1 MDFRWRDQPQPAQ
14 PVNMGGQAA
23 FDASSAAMGAP
34 VSTPVQVQPFE
45 AERQELAA
53 LESQLAEID
62 RQIEQFDRENPGFS
76 SGMVDVAAKRAEAG
90 DMNAYNSMV
99 QGAMSMQQGAAGAR
113 KAGEAGVW
121 NSIDEAR
128 KLAFGLDDTS
138 DETREARVANI
149 RVMLDKARRDATAA
163 GIELPAE
170 WHELDRKISR
180 PSEDGEGSRRSV
192 LEWQNRLYSK
202 AIDGSLSDTDIK
214 DMNDYIDKNPK
225 SDLSKQLQTLVSQY
239 RGKTVEARE
248 RYRIAKSA
256 AKKRMDEWNQMDW
269 SNARRKSEW
278 NALPSNDPLKKF
290 FSIDDN
296 GFIIDKRG

>member
-1 MDFRWRDQPQPAQ
+1 MDFRWRGQQQPAQ
-14 PVNMGGQAA
+14 PVNMGRQAA

-53 LESQLAEID
+53 LESRLAEID

-90 DMNAYNSMV
+90 DMSAYNSMV
-99 QGAMSMQQGAAGAR
+99 QGDMSMQQGAAGAR

-163 GIELPAE
+163 GIELPTE
-170 WHELDRKISR
+170 WHELDRKISQVETGAGADKK
-180 PSEDGEGSRRSV
+180 SILQWGNELWTKS
-192 LEWQNRLYSK
+192 QN
-202 AIDGSLSDTDIK
+202 GTLSDDDIK
-214 DMNDYIDKNPK
+214 DMESYIAKNPNGE
-225 SDLSKQLQTLVSQY
+225 LSKDLQAMVQQY
-239 RGKTVEARE
+239 KGRTQQAKERYQKELNEAR
-248 RYRIAKSA
+248 RMA
-256 AKKRMDEWNQMDW
+256 AEAGKLSRAGLQAMWNDMPPN
-269 SNARRKSEW
+269 S
-278 NALPSNDPLKKF
+278 PLKKHY
-290 FSIDDN
+290 SLRD
-296 GFIIDKRG
+296 GKLVEK

>member
-34 VSTPVQVQPFE
+34 VSTPVQVQPFD

-76 SGMVDVAAKRAEAG
+76 SGMVNVAAKRAEAG

-113 KAGEAGVW
+113 KGGEAGVW

-128 KLAFGLDDTS
+128 KIAFGLDDTS

-170 WHELDRKISR
+170 WHELDRKISQV
-180 PSEDGEGSRRSV
+180 ETGAGADKRSI
-192 LEWQNRLYSK
+192 LQWGNELWTKSQN
-202 AIDGSLSDTDIK
+202 GTLSDDDIK
-214 DMNDYIDKNPK
+214 DMESYIAKNPNGE
-225 SDLSKQLQTLVSQY
+225 LSKDLQAMVQQY
-239 RGKTVEARE
+239 KGRTQEAKGRYQKELNEAR
-248 RYRIAKSA
+248 RMA
-256 AKKRMDEWNQMDW
+256 AEAGKLSRAGLQAMWND
-269 SNARRKSEW
+269 
-278 NALPSNDPLKKF
+278 LPPNSPLKKHY
-290 FSIDDN
+290 SLRD
-296 GFIIDKRG
+296 GKLVEK

>member
-14 PVNMGGQAA
+14 PINMGGQAA
-23 FDASSAAMGAP
+23 FDAYSAAMGAP

-113 KAGEAGVW
+113 KGGEAGVW

-163 GIELPAE
+163 GIELPIE
-170 WHELDRKISR
+170 WHELDRKISQV
-180 PSEDGEGSRRSV
+180 ETGAGADKRSI
-192 LEWQNRLYSK
+192 LQWGNELWTKSQN
-202 AIDGSLSDTDIK
+202 GTLSDDDIK
-214 DMNDYIDKNPK
+214 DMESYIAKNPNGE
-225 SDLSKQLQTLVSQY
+225 LSKDLQAMVQQY
-239 RGKTVEARE
+239 KGRTQQAKAKAKAKNEKWE
-248 RYRIAKSA
+248 SWFYRVVNAANIAEEIAKLSREEYEEF
-256 AKKRMDEWNQMDW
+256 KKRFTY
-269 SNARRKSEW
+269 
-278 NALPSNDPLKKF
+278 DPKTGELKR
-290 FSIDDN
+290 I
-296 GFIIDKRG
+296 

>member
-1 MDFRWRDQPQPAQ
+1 MDFRWRGQPQPAQ

-53 LESQLAEID
+53 LKSQLAEID

-138 DETREARVANI
+138 DETREARVSNI

-170 WHELDRKISR
+170 WHELDRKISQV
-180 PSEDGEGSRRSV
+180 ETGAGADKRSI
-192 LEWQNRLYSK
+192 LQWGNELWTKSQN
-202 AIDGSLSDTDIK
+202 GTLSDDDIK
-214 DMNDYIDKNPK
+214 DMESYIAKNPNGE
-225 SDLSKQLQTLVSQY
+225 LSKDLQAMVQQY
-239 RGKTVEARE
+239 KGRTQQAKGRYQKEVNEAR
-248 RYRIAKSA
+248 RMA
-256 AKKRMDEWNQMDW
+256 AEAGKLSRAGLQAMWND
-269 SNARRKSEW
+269 
-278 NALPSNDPLKKF
+278 LPPNSPLKKHY
-290 FSIDDN
+290 SLRD
-296 GFIIDKRG
+296 GKLVEK

>member
-170 WHELDRKISR
+170 WHELDRKISQV
-180 PSEDGEGSRRSV
+180 ETGAGADKRSI
-192 LEWQNRLYSK
+192 LQWGNELWTKSQN
-202 AIDGSLSDTDIK
+202 GTLSDDDIK
-214 DMNDYIDKNPK
+214 DMESYIAKNPNGE
-225 SDLSKQLQTLVSQY
+225 LSKDLQAMVQQY
-239 RGKTVEARE
+239 KGRTQEAKGRYQKELNEAR
-248 RYRIAKSA
+248 RMA
-256 AKKRMDEWNQMDW
+256 AEAGKLSRAGLQAMWND
-269 SNARRKSEW
+269 
-278 NALPSNDPLKKF
+278 LPQNSPLKKHY
-290 FSIDDN
+290 SLRD
-296 GFIIDKRG
+296 GKLVEK

>member
-14 PVNMGGQAA
+14 PVIMGGQAA

-90 DMNAYNSMV
+90 DMSAYNSMV
-99 QGAMSMQQGAAGAR
+99 QGAMSMQQGSAGAR

-128 KLAFGLDDTS
+128 KLAFGLDDSS

-170 WHELDRKISR
+170 WHELDRKISQV
-180 PSEDGEGSRRSV
+180 ETGAGADKRSI
-192 LEWQNRLYSK
+192 LQWGNELWTKSQN
-202 AIDGSLSDTDIK
+202 GTLSDDDIK
-214 DMNDYIDKNPK
+214 DMESYIAKNPNGE
-225 SDLSKQLQTLVSQY
+225 LSKDLQAMVQQY
-239 RGKTVEARE
+239 KGRTQQAKGRYQKELNEAR
-248 RYRIAKSA
+248 RMA
-256 AKKRMDEWNQMDW
+256 AEAGKLSRAGLQAMWND
-269 SNARRKSEW
+269 
-278 NALPSNDPLKKF
+278 LPPNSPLKKHY
-290 FSIDDN
+290 SLRD
-296 GFIIDKRG
+296 GKLVEK

>member
-1 MDFRWRDQPQPAQ
+1 MDFRWRNQPQPAQ

-90 DMNAYNSMV
+90 DMNVYNSMV
-99 QGAMSMQQGAAGAR
+99 QGAMSMQQGSAGAR

-170 WHELDRKISR
+170 WHELDRKISQV
-180 PSEDGEGSRRSV
+180 ETGAGADKRSI
-192 LEWQNRLYSK
+192 LQWGNELWTKSQN
-202 AIDGSLSDTDIK
+202 GTLSDDDIK
-214 DMNDYIDKNPK
+214 DMESYIAKNPNGE
-225 SDLSKQLQTLVSQY
+225 LSKDLQAMVQQY
-239 RGKTVEARE
+239 KGRTQQAKAKAKAKNEKWESWFNRVVNAANIAEE
-248 RYRIAKSA
+248 IAKLSREEYEEF
-256 AKKRMDEWNQMDW
+256 KKRFTY
-269 SNARRKSEW
+269 
-278 NALPSNDPLKKF
+278 DPKTGELKR
-290 FSIDDN
+290 I
-296 GFIIDKRG
+296 

>member
-1 MDFRWRDQPQPAQ
+1 
-14 PVNMGGQAA
+14 MGGQAA
-23 FDASSAAMGAP
+23 FDAPSAAMGAP

-90 DMNAYNSMV
+90 DMSAYNSMV
-99 QGAMSMQQGAAGAR
+99 QGAMSMQQGSAGAR
-113 KAGEAGVW
+113 KAVEAGVW

-128 KLAFGLDDTS
+128 KLAFGLDDSS

-170 WHELDRKISR
+170 WHELDRKISQV
-180 PSEDGEGSRRSV
+180 ETGAGADKRSI
-192 LEWQNRLYSK
+192 LQWGNELWTKSQN
-202 AIDGSLSDTDIK
+202 GTLSDDDIK
-214 DMNDYIDKNPK
+214 DMESYIAKNPNGE
-225 SDLSKQLQTLVSQY
+225 LSKDLQAMVQQY
-239 RGKTVEARE
+239 KGRTQEAKGRYQKELNEAR
-248 RYRIAKSA
+248 RMA
-256 AKKRMDEWNQMDW
+256 AEAGKLSRAGLQAMWND
-269 SNARRKSEW
+269 
-278 NALPSNDPLKKF
+278 LPPNSPLKKHY
-290 FSIDDN
+290 SLRD
-296 GFIIDKRG
+296 GKLVEK

>member
-62 RQIEQFDRENPGFS
+62 RQIAQFDRENPGFS

-90 DMNAYNSMV
+90 DMGAYNSMV

-149 RVMLDKARRDATAA
+149 RVMLDKARRDAAAA
-163 GIELPAE
+163 GIELPTE
-170 WHELDRKISR
+170 WHELDRKISQV
-180 PSEDGEGSRRSV
+180 ETGAGADKRSI
-192 LEWQNRLYSK
+192 LQWENELWTKSQN
-202 AIDGSLSDTDIK
+202 GTLSDDDIK
-214 DMNDYIDKNPK
+214 DMESYIAKNPNGE
-225 SDLSKQLQTLVSQY
+225 LSKDLQAMVQQY
-239 RGKTVEARE
+239 KGRTQQAKGRYQKELNEAR
-248 RYRIAKSA
+248 RMA
-256 AKKRMDEWNQMDW
+256 AEAGKLSRAGLQAMWND
-269 SNARRKSEW
+269 
-278 NALPSNDPLKKF
+278 LPKNSPLKKHY
-290 FSIDDN
+290 SLRD
-296 GFIIDKRG
+296 GKLVEK

>member
-1 MDFRWRDQPQPAQ
+1 MDFRWRGQQQPAQ

-23 FDASSAAMGAP
+23 FDASYAAMGAP

-76 SGMVDVAAKRAEAG
+76 SGMGDVAAKRAEAG

-170 WHELDRKISR
+170 WHELDRKISQVET
-180 PSEDGEGSRRSV
+180 SAGADKRSI
-192 LEWQNRLYSK
+192 LQWGNELWTKSQN
-202 AIDGSLSDTDIK
+202 GTLSDDDIK
-214 DMNDYIDKNPK
+214 DME
-225 SDLSKQLQTLVSQY
+225 S
-239 RGKTVEARE
+239 
-248 RYRIAKSA
+248 
-256 AKKRMDEWNQMDW
+256 
-269 SNARRKSEW
+269 
-278 NALPSNDPLKKF
+278 
-290 FSIDDN
+290 
-296 GFIIDKRG
+296 

>member
-76 SGMVDVAAKRAEAG
+76 SGMVEVAAKRAEAG

-99 QGAMSMQQGAAGAR
+99 QGAMSMQQGATGAR

-170 WHELDRKISR
+170 WRELDRKISQV
-180 PSEDGEGSRRSV
+180 ETGAGADKRSI
-192 LEWQNRLYSK
+192 LQWGNELWTKSQN
-202 AIDGSLSDTDIK
+202 GTLSDDDIK
-214 DMNDYIDKNPK
+214 DMESYIAKNPNGE
-225 SDLSKQLQTLVSQY
+225 LSKDLQAMVQQY
-239 RGKTVEARE
+239 KGRTQQAKGRYQKELNEAR
-248 RYRIAKSA
+248 RMA
-256 AKKRMDEWNQMDW
+256 AEAGKLSRAGLQAMWND
-269 SNARRKSEW
+269 
-278 NALPSNDPLKKF
+278 LPQNSPLKKHY
-290 FSIDDN
+290 SLRD
-296 GFIIDKRG
+296 GKLVEK

>member
-53 LESQLAEID
+53 LESHLAEID

-99 QGAMSMQQGAAGAR
+99 QGAMSMQQGATGAR

-170 WHELDRKISR
+170 WYELDRKISQV
-180 PSEDGEGSRRSV
+180 ETGAGADKRSI
-192 LEWQNRLYSK
+192 LQWGNELWTKSQN
-202 AIDGSLSDTDIK
+202 GTLSDDDIK
-214 DMNDYIDKNPK
+214 DMESYIAKNPNGE
-225 SDLSKQLQTLVSQY
+225 LSKDLQAMVQQY
-239 RGKTVEARE
+239 KGRTQQAKAKAKAKNEKWESWFNRVVNAANIAEE
-248 RYRIAKSA
+248 IAKLSREEYEEF
-256 AKKRMDEWNQMDW
+256 KKRFTY
-269 SNARRKSEW
+269 
-278 NALPSNDPLKKF
+278 DPKTGELKR
-290 FSIDDN
+290 I
-296 GFIIDKRG
+296 

>member
-99 QGAMSMQQGAAGAR
+99 QGAMSMRQGSAGAR

-163 GIELPAE
+163 GIELPTE
-170 WHELDRKISR
+170 WHELDRKI
-180 PSEDGEGSRRSV
+180 EQVETGAGADKRSI
-192 LEWQNRLYSK
+192 LQWGNELWTKSQN
-202 AIDGSLSDTDIK
+202 GTLSDDDIK
-214 DMNDYIDKNPK
+214 DMESYIAKNPNGE
-225 SDLSKQLQTLVSQY
+225 LSKDLQAMVQQY
-239 RGKTVEARE
+239 KGRTQQAKAKAKAKNEKWESWFNRVVNAANIAEE
-248 RYRIAKSA
+248 IAKLSREEYEEF
-256 AKKRMDEWNQMDW
+256 KKRFTY
-269 SNARRKSEW
+269 
-278 NALPSNDPLKKF
+278 DPKTGELKR
-290 FSIDDN
+290 I
-296 GFIIDKRG
+296 

>member
-62 RQIEQFDRENPGFS
+62 RLIEQFDRENPGFS

-90 DMNAYNSMV
+90 DMNVYNSMV
-99 QGAMSMQQGAAGAR
+99 QGAMSMQQGSAGAR

-170 WHELDRKISR
+170 WHELDRKISQV
-180 PSEDGEGSRRSV
+180 ETGAGADKRSI
-192 LEWQNRLYSK
+192 LQWGNELWTKSQN
-202 AIDGSLSDTDIK
+202 GTLSDDDIK
-214 DMNDYIDKNPK
+214 DMESYIAKNPNGE
-225 SDLSKQLQTLVSQY
+225 LSKDLQAMVQQY
-239 RGKTVEARE
+239 KGRTQQAKAKAKAKNEKWESWFNRVVNAANIAEE
-248 RYRIAKSA
+248 IAKLSREEYEEF
-256 AKKRMDEWNQMDW
+256 KKRFTY
-269 SNARRKSEW
+269 
-278 NALPSNDPLKKF
+278 DPKTGELKR
-290 FSIDDN
+290 I
-296 GFIIDKRG
+296 

>member
-1 MDFRWRDQPQPAQ
+1 MDFRWRGQQQ

-170 WHELDRKISR
+170 WHELDRKISQV
-180 PSEDGEGSRRSV
+180 ETGAGADKRSI
-192 LEWQNRLYSK
+192 LQWGNELWTKSQN
-202 AIDGSLSDTDIK
+202 GSLSDDDIK
-214 DMNDYIDKNPK
+214 DMESYIAKNPNGE
-225 SDLSKQLQTLVSQY
+225 LSKDLQAMVQQY
-239 RGKTVEARE
+239 KGRTQQAKGRYQKELNEAR
-248 RYRIAKSA
+248 RMA
-256 AKKRMDEWNQMDW
+256 AEAGKLSRAGLQAMWND
-269 SNARRKSEW
+269 
-278 NALPSNDPLKKF
+278 LPQNSPLKKHY
-290 FSIDDN
+290 SLRD
-296 GFIIDKRG
+296 GKLVEK